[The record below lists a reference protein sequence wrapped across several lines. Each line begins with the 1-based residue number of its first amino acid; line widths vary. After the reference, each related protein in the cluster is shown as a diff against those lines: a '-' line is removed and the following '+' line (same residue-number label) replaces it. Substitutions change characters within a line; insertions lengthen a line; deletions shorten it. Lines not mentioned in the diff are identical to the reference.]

1 MSEPGWTVVELV
13 DEVTTMDDRLVVETV
28 ATVEREVNGQREGS
42 EWRLEWIGNVRP
54 QAVRCLRRAKE
65 EGLVVLLPEEVEAGL
80 RGTSRLAMKELAR
93 GSEGS
98 EGSEGSDRS
107 GQIRTDRDTTGDRCG
122 PGGDDDQNDDLDDD
136 LEDEQDDDLELI
148 NADDL
153 LNVVRAEIR
162 QAIAAHELR
171 VAIASGV
178 LGLLL
183 LAGTWHAIWLPPV

>member
-1 MSEPGWTVVELV
+1 MSETGWTVVELV

-65 EGLVVLLPEEVEAGL
+65 EGLVVLLPDAVEAGL
-80 RGTSRLAMKELAR
+80 RGTGRLAMKELAR

-98 EGSEGSDRS
+98 DRS
-107 GQIRTDRDTTGDRCG
+107 GQIGTDQDTTGDRCG

-148 NADDL
+148 DADDL
-153 LNVVRAEIR
+153 LNLVRSEIR

-183 LAGTWHAIWLPPV
+183 LAGTWLPPV